1 MGIEIDEGYGASESQ
16 AVAELR
22 EGGFSAEVKEYAPET
37 TEPHA
42 HDYEVR
48 LFILDGEF
56 RLLDADKD
64 ILHTCRPGDRV
75 RVSAGTRHSEDHGP
89 LKMVVGRR

>member
-1 MGIEIDEGYGASESQ
+1 MSIEVDRGYGASEEQ
-16 AVAELR
+16 AVAELAAA
-22 EGGFSAEVKEYAPET
+22 GFSAEAKEYGPGK

-48 LFILDGEF
+48 LYIVEGEF
-56 RLLDADKD
+56 RLLDADSG
-64 ILHTCRPGDRV
+64 LVHACRPGDRV
-75 RVSAGTRHSEDHGP
+75 RVSAGVRHAEDHGP

>member
-1 MGIEIDEGYGASESQ
+1 MGIEIDEGYSASEDA

-22 EGGFSAEVKEYAPET
+22 EDGFSAEVKQYAPGT

-48 LFILDGEF
+48 LFILEGEF
-56 RLLDADKD
+56 RLLDADREE
-64 ILHTCRPGDRV
+64 LHTCRPGDRV
-75 RVSAGTRHSEDHGP
+75 RVSAGTRHSEDHGA

>member
-1 MGIEIDEGYGASESQ
+1 MGIELDSAYGATEAQ

-22 EGGFSAEVKEYAPET
+22 EDGFSAEVKDYAPGT
-37 TEPHA
+37 TQPHA

-48 LFILDGEF
+48 LYILEGEF
-56 RLLDADKD
+56 RLSDADKEVV
-64 ILHTCRPGDRV
+64 HSCRPGDRV
-75 RVSAGTRHSEDHGP
+75 RVSAGTRHSEDHGE

>member
-1 MGIEIDEGYGASESQ
+1 M
-16 AVAELR
+16 
-22 EGGFSAEVKEYAPET
+22 GGFSAEVKEYAPGT

-42 HDYEVR
+42 HDYQVR

-64 ILHTCRPGDRV
+64 VLHTCRPGDRV
-75 RVSAGTRHSEDHGP
+75 SVSAGTRHSEDHGA

>member
-1 MGIEIDEGYGASESQ
+1 MGMFVDESYGATEEK
-16 AVAELR
+16 ALAELR
-22 EGGFSAEVKEYAPET
+22 DEGFSAETKDYAPGR

-48 LFILDGEF
+48 LYILEGEF
-56 RLLDADKD
+56 RLIDGEDGTVHA
-64 ILHTCRPGDRV
+64 CRPGDRV
-75 RVSAGTRHSEDHGP
+75 RVSAGTLHAEDHGA